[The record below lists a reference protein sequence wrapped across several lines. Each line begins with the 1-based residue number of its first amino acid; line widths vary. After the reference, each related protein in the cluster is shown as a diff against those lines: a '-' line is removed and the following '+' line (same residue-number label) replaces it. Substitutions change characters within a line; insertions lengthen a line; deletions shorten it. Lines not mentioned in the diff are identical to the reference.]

1 MKQKKFDDLFENEVP
16 MYMYEEMIDGR
27 KLTEIV
33 NTKHENVK
41 YLPGFKL
48 PENVVCLSLI
58 FICTKNIQNRF
69 YMKIHSSVVLVRFVV
84 IKE

>member
-1 MKQKKFDDLFENEVP
+1 

-48 PENVVCLSLI
+48 PENVVCLSFI

-69 YMKIHSSVVLVRFVV
+69 YMKIHSSVVLVIFVV